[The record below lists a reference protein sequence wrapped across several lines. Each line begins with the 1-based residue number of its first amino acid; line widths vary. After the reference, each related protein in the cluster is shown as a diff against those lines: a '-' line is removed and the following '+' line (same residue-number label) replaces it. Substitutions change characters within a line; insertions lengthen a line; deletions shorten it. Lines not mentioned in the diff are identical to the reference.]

1 MGLMHRWSGGAGSGH
16 RSFIA
21 TQGMAPRWLLFVALG
36 LGAVLIAACGSA
48 PARRLGWVEAD
59 ANARAQATTPFQSA
73 ILRDGKV
80 TFAEYKQST
89 RAVVHCLRTAPVPI
103 AIHGPRAAPGGELE
117 FTWVV
122 KAPRRDYKRADAV
135 ARRRFEHCHRKFE
148 DDVKLVYSNQ
158 RVIPER
164 DRPAMLASLAS
175 CLRAAGLK
183 LPPQPPMKTLIA
195 TIDGDK
201 RELGKACIAKYFDF
215 FRLPAH

>member
-1 MGLMHRWSGGAGSGH
+1 MALRCLLA
-16 RSFIA
+16 IA
-21 TQGMAPRWLLFVALG
+21 LALAAS
-36 LGAVLIAACGSA
+36 LVSACGSA
-48 PARRLGWVEAD
+48 PAHRLGWVEAD
-59 ANARAQATTPFQSA
+59 AVARAQATTPFQSA
-73 ILRDGKV
+73 MLRDGKV
-80 TFAEYKQST
+80 TFAEYRKST
-89 RAVVHCLRTAPVPI
+89 GAVVHCLRTASVPI

-122 KAPRRDYKRADAV
+122 KAPRGDYRRADAV

-164 DRPAMLASLAS
+164 DRPAVLASLAS

-183 LPPQPPMKTLIA
+183 LPRQPPMKTLIA
-195 TIDGDK
+195 SINADK
-201 RELGKACIAKYFDF
+201 RELGKACVAKYFDF